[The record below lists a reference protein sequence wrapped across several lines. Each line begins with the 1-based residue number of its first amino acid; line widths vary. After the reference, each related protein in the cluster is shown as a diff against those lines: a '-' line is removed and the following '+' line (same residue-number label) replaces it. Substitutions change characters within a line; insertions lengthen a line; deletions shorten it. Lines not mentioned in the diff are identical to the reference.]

1 MGPPVA
7 CLAAGWGGLGD
18 SYPVP
23 TMARD
28 EPRTEALTGTS
39 SGAQSGPRTPR
50 GSRTKPVQ
58 ERAVQTRDRICQAAI
73 EVIKAEGAA
82 NLTMEKVAVAAG
94 VSKGGFLY
102 HFGSKDALMAGL
114 LDETLAVLDDELDI
128 REASFRAAD
137 PAARGTFALAYLD
150 YVREPYKAAD
160 DSSASI
166 LAAAALDDELLAH
179 TRATFERWQER
190 LVHNDGLAQTTGLLA
205 RIVGDGLW
213 LIDLFGLA
221 PPSEADRR
229 RVLDLVSAMISDHDG
244 SEAGSAP

>member
-1 MGPPVA
+1 MARSRPRDA
-7 CLAAGWGGLGD
+7 TTAGGTA
-18 SYPVP
+18 SVP
-23 TMARD
+23 TADRV
-28 EPRTEALTGTS
+28 
-39 SGAQSGPRTPR
+39 
-50 GSRTKPVQ
+50 GSRSGLVQ
-58 ERAVQTRDRICQAAI
+58 ERAVQTRERILQAAI
-73 EVIKAEGAA
+73 EVIRTDGAA
-82 NLTMEKVAVAAG
+82 NLTLDRVAAAAG

-160 DSSASI
+160 DTSASI
-166 LAAAALDDELLAH
+166 LAAAALDDELLAN
-179 TRATFERWQER
+179 TRETFERWQER
-190 LVHNDGLAQTTGLLA
+190 LMRNDRLAETTGLLA

-221 PPSEADRR
+221 PPTKAERHE
-229 RVLDLVSAMISDHDG
+229 VLDLVSAMISDHDG
-244 SEAGSAP
+244 SEVGSAP